1 MLNLYWKS
9 KNLTRFYNKNYEDDT
24 VVPNAKRILSNHN
37 DYHQTKY
44 KWEDCTVVESEIT
57 PSNYVDL
64 VVFDKFEYVDYL
76 KNFIEERPYPYGLN
90 INLKI
95 VKINDDKYD
104 NIYKTNIKLFF
115 TDINLG
121 KKVAKWLCTSSFG
134 IVCTDIFENLIVFKV
149 SHTEGVNGLNLI
161 IPDLSL
167 PVTKETPSVKVKDTP
182 APVVK
187 VNISNKFRY
196 YLHLEHILRDYDYA
210 SLEILPF
217 KKHIIPFKEIHIF
230 YDTKDYVLMNKIRTA
245 IVNSP
250 IINVSKSYS
259 WQSFYHNII
268 VISIEGGLP
277 NNKLI

>member
-9 KNLTRFYNKNYEDDT
+9 KKLTRFYNKNHSDDI
-24 VVPNAKRILSNHN
+24 VIPNAKRILSTHN
-37 DYHQTKY
+37 DYHKTNY
-44 KWEDCTVVESEIT
+44 KWEDCTIVESEII

-64 VVFDKFEYVDYL
+64 VVFDKFEYIDYL
-76 KNFIEERPYPYGLN
+76 ENFIEERPYPYGMN

-115 TDINLG
+115 TDINFA
-121 KKVAKWLCTSSFG
+121 KKVSKWLCTSGFG
-134 IVCTDIFENLIVFKV
+134 ISCTHVFENIIVFKV
-149 SHTEGVNGLNLI
+149 SHTEGINGLNLI
-161 IPDLSL
+161 IPDT
-167 PVTKETPSVKVKDTP
+167 PVVKDKP
-182 APVVK
+182 IK

-210 SLEILPF
+210 SLEIASIGRLPYRN
-217 KKHIIPFKEIHIF
+217 IHIY
-230 YDTKDYVLMNKIRTA
+230 YDVEDYILMKNIRTA

-259 WQSFYHNII
+259 WKSSNQHII
-268 VISIEGGLP
+268 TISIEGGIS